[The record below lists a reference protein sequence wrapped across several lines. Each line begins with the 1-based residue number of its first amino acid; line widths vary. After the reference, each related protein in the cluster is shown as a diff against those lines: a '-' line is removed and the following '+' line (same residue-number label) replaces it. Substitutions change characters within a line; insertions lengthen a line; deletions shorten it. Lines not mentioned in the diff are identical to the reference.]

1 MGSWCV
7 HWTSKETRARE
18 RERKR
23 AEGRYKRTKTT
34 MMTHEMFKI
43 ELTKRTLNGFP
54 HLPLCNRTQ
63 SMIVENI
70 LSTYAMNG
78 ATVDVQMCYCLCD
91 QVQHR
96 ATKDERRTWLCVVC
110 RCSRIIT
117 TNRQQ
122 HHLKKSKSYR
132 NSHSY
137 LKNRSLSII
146 DLSLWANF
154 PLAERLRDQNGSIS
168 IDSDSF
174 FFNRGR
180 PRWTRFYH
188 SHTVNIYNFICCRE
202 IYSKHW
208 WKLYSCHI
216 MLNLSML
223 HVHTLT
229 RCFCIGVDQ
238 KYCICEKLNCNTYS
252 VYINRKENV
261 TLVGVGQ
268 RI

>member
-1 MGSWCV
+1 MVCLLNV
-7 HWTSKETRARE
+7 KRDARKRE

-174 FFNRGR
+174 FFQSGPATVDAFLPQPHSKHIQLYLLSRNIFKTLMEIVFL
-180 PRWTRFYH
+180 PYH
-188 SHTVNIYNFICCRE
+188 AQPVDVARSHTHTMFLHWSGPKILYMWE
-202 IYSKHW
+202 IE
-208 WKLYSCHI
+208 L
-216 MLNLSML
+216 
-223 HVHTLT
+223 
-229 RCFCIGVDQ
+229 
-238 KYCICEKLNCNTYS
+238 
-252 VYINRKENV
+252 
-261 TLVGVGQ
+261 
-268 RI
+268 